1 MQEIFLQERTQS
13 LTIRDHFNY
22 SLMCSQSYSGVG
34 SQYRANKPAEGKPAL
49 RRLLTPREILI
60 VGTRIFDRVYF
71 ALEAP
76 ISFTG
81 DDLRP
86 RQLSLHILPYSA

>member
-1 MQEIFLQERTQS
+1 
-13 LTIRDHFNY
+13 
-22 SLMCSQSYSGVG
+22 
-34 SQYRANKPAEGKPAL
+34 
-49 RRLLTPREILI
+49 LTPREILI